1 MNNRKPN
8 INPQQTPINQN
19 YRSLQFQQSP
29 QQTYQ
34 QYPQYQQ
41 YTQQYSNIQ
50 NQ

>member
-8 INPQQTPINQN
+8 TNPQQTPINQN
-19 YRSLQFQQSP
+19 YRSLQFQQST

-34 QYPQYQQ
+34 QYPQ

>member
-8 INPQQTPINQN
+8 TNLQQTPINQN

-29 QQTYQ
+29 QKTYQ
-34 QYPQYQQ
+34 QYPQQ
-41 YTQQYSNIQ
+41 YLNIQ